1 VRAAIVIPAR
11 YQSTRLPGKMLLSQT
26 GKYLVQHVYERAG
39 MSRLAQKVLIATDD
53 ERILSAA
60 ASFGAEAVLTSGHH
74 RTGTERVAEA
84 ASSLDVDFVV
94 NLQGDEP
101 TIDPELIDGLFEVL
115 DTQKVDVATAAFRF
129 SDPERARD
137 PNLVKVVVDRSGNA
151 LYFSR
156 SALPYYRNGDS
167 ERIYYGHVGIYAYR
181 RDFLLA
187 LTKLDETELEAAEKL
202 EQLRILENGYSIR
215 VVISGRKYAGIDT
228 KEDYEGFVRQWRKKS
243 QKD

>member
-1 VRAAIVIPAR
+1 
-11 YQSTRLPGKMLLSQT
+11 
-26 GKYLVQHVYERAG
+26 
-39 MSRLAQKVLIATDD
+39 
-53 ERILSAA
+53 
-60 ASFGAEAVLTSGHH
+60 
-74 RTGTERVAEA
+74 
-84 ASSLDVDFVV
+84 V